1 VKHRLSR
8 TLAPAALILA
18 SALALTACGSSS
30 GGSASAS
37 TPAASGSSAATAG
50 GGSADCPPGTPTSSD
65 YVVGTEG
72 VKVTG
77 GLDKAPAVTLGAS
90 TSKVAKLTVC
100 DLVPGTGAAI
110 AAGSSITAQYVGIGS
125 VSGKKFDSSWDR
137 GKPATFSLSGVIE
150 GWTKGIPGMKVGGRR
165 LLVIP
170 GAQAYGASPPSAD
183 IAANEALVF
192 VVDAVPTPVP
202 TVGPHVEGTAGV
214 TVTGDP
220 GKAPTIA
227 VSPETAKVSQLTI
240 NDITVGTGAE
250 AKPGASV
257 TVKYVGAG
265 AVTGKTFDSTWT
277 SDKTATFDLSQIITG
292 IADGVPGM
300 KVGGRRLIVMPAA
313 QAFGASVPQG
323 LDVQANEPLVFVVDL
338 VSVP

>member
-1 VKHRLSR
+1 MKSRLSR
-8 TLAPAALILA
+8 ALVPLVLA
-18 SALALTACGSSS
+18 SALALTGCGSST
-30 GGSASAS
+30 GAPS
-37 TPAASGSSAATAG
+37 TSSSPAG
-50 GGSADCPPGTPTSSD
+50 GPSTSSECPPGTPASTD

-72 VKVTG
+72 VTVTG
-77 GLDKAPAVTLGAS
+77 DIGKAPGVTLGAD

-100 DLVPGTGAAI
+100 DLVQGTGAAI
-110 AAGSSITAQYVGIGS
+110 AAGSSITAQYVGIGAL
-125 VSGKKFDSSWDR
+125 SGKKFDSSWDR

-170 GAQAYGASPPSAD
+170 GALAYGAKPPSAD

-214 TVTGDP
+214 TVG
-220 GKAPTIA
+220 GAANKAPSVA
-227 VSPETAKVSQLTI
+227 VSPETATVSQLTI

-250 AKPGASV
+250 AKPGATV
-257 TVKYVGAG
+257 TVQYVAAAG
-265 AVTGKTFDSTWT
+265 STGKTFDSSWT
-277 SDKTATFDLSQIITG
+277 TGKPAQFDLSQIITG

-300 KVGGRRLIVMPAA
+300 RVGGRRLVVMPGD
-313 QAFGASVPQG
+313 QGFGTNVPTG
-323 LDVQANEPLVFVVDL
+323 LDVKPNEPLVFVIDL
-338 VSVP
+338 VSIP

>member
-1 VKHRLSR
+1 
-8 TLAPAALILA
+8 
-18 SALALTACGSSS
+18 
-30 GGSASAS
+30 
-37 TPAASGSSAATAG
+37 
-50 GGSADCPPGTPTSSD
+50 
-65 YVVGTEG
+65 
-72 VKVTG
+72 
-77 GLDKAPAVTLGAS
+77 
-90 TSKVAKLTVC
+90 
-100 DLVPGTGAAI
+100 
-110 AAGSSITAQYVGIGS
+110 
-125 VSGKKFDSSWDR
+125 
-137 GKPATFSLSGVIE
+137 
-150 GWTKGIPGMKVGGRR
+150 MKVGGRR

-220 GKAPTIA
+220 GKAPTVA
-227 VSPETAKVSQLTI
+227 VSAETAKVSQLTI

-265 AVTGKTFDSTWT
+265 GVTGKTFDSTWT
-277 SDKTATFDLSQIITG
+277 SDKTAKFDLSQIITG

-313 QAFGASVPQG
+313 QAFGATVPSG